1 MKRNLFILLLVA
13 AMFTTS
19 CSQEDMVT
27 TGTDGAVT
35 FEINVED
42 NAGSRAVGQAEQV
55 DKLVYQ
61 VFDANGN
68 VISALSGKLDKTS
81 FPASVKIDLVKGQT
95 YTVAFWAQ
103 DADCKAYTT
112 TNLRAVTVDYTVATN
127 NAESSDAFYA
137 AVPVVGGATSAPK
150 TVVLNRA
157 TAQINVGVT
166 EKDYEAA
173 KNIGVVI
180 ESSNVTISN
189 VAHSLDLLT
198 GKVGD
203 FSEVTLAAANVPAE
217 TLSVNGVD
225 YKYLSLSYVL
235 VADDSENGA
244 NKALTDVNYTFTP
257 AVGAIATQPID
268 FVCANIPVQRNYR
281 TNIVG
286 RLLTGTTEFT
296 VSIDANFNGEFNKED
311 EDLTELTVG
320 LNGKAYATI
329 AEALAEA
336 ADGDVITLGSA
347 EYAMPSQI
355 ALKDG
360 AKGTITF
367 AGLGESTV
375 LKGAVNSNSN
385 SPGNYAHN
393 LAVVMKD
400 LSYVTANNGYNGG
413 FAHAT
418 SVSFENC
425 SIVGQ
430 LYAHSGA
437 PHTFT
442 NCVIDPLNGYLYTY
456 ASNCVFEGCT
466 FNSSKGK
473 ALQVYAETNPGGEY
487 TVTINNCTFVAAQT
501 ATTWDGKPVT
511 AVDINSIYGNK
522 FNVNITNSTATGYG
536 TGLYSGSSL
545 WNIKGGEENVTVTID
560 GEVALPPVEVNG
572 KYYASIEAALKDAAA
587 GEAVELTLAEGTYTI
602 PAAAKG
608 KTVSFVGTGDATE
621 TVIEVEGSINSLDG
635 STATFENLTIDSPYA
650 NYKGFIRMN
659 GTYNNCIVNGQFT
672 LYGDCK
678 FVKTT
683 FNTTGDNYNV
693 WTYGT
698 NSVFTDC
705 TFNCDGKAVLVY
717 TENNNIDDVVTF
729 NNCTFNDKGGLV
741 DEHKAAIETG
751 ANAATV
757 QHTLVIN
764 GCTVNGFDVTGEK
777 AGFGGTNLGTNVWG
791 NKNLMTA
798 DKLDVIIDGVEVY

>member
-1 MKRNLFILLLVA
+1 
-13 AMFTTS
+13 MFTTS

-203 FSEVTLAAANVPAE
+203 FSEVTLAAANVPTE

-286 RLLTGTTEFT
+286 RLLTGTAEFI

-375 LKGAVNSNSN
+375 LSGCANASEVN
-385 SPGNYAHN
+385 
-393 LAVVMKD
+393 VVMKD
-400 LSYVTANNGYNGG
+400 LKWTSPTKGYDTA
-413 FAHAT
+413 FIHAQ

-425 SIVGQ
+425 TLVGQ
-430 LYAHSGA
+430 YYAQSLA

-442 NCVIDPLNGYLYTY
+442 NCTFDPQTGYVYTY
-456 ASNCVFEGCT
+456 GANCVFEGCT

-473 ALQVYAETNPGGEY
+473 ALQVYTDSTTGES
-487 TVTINNCTFVAAQT
+487 TVNINNCTFTAAQS
-501 ATTWDGKPVT
+501 ATTGDGKPVT
-511 AVDINSIYGNK
+511 AIDINSFANDNGTGHK
-522 FNVNITNSTATGYG
+522 FTVNITNSTATGYG

-572 KYYASIEAALKDAAA
+572 EYYGSIEAALKDAVA

-608 KTVSFVGTGDATE
+608 KTVTFVGTGDATE
-621 TVIEVEGSINSLDG
+621 TVIEVGMTNNGSGVCDG
-635 STATFENLTIDSPYA
+635 STVTFENLTINSPYA
-650 NYKGFIRMN
+650 NYQGFIRMK
-659 GTYNNCIVNGQFT
+659 GTYKNCIVNGQYT
-672 LYGDCK
+672 LYGESE
-678 FVKTT
+678 FIKTT
-683 FNTTGDNYNV
+683 FNITGDTYNV

-717 TENNNIDDVVTF
+717 TENNNIDDTVTF
-729 NNCTFNDKGGLV
+729 NNCTFNDNGGLV

-777 AGFGGTNLGTNVWG
+777 TGFGGTNLGTNVWG